1 MFCVLKNVI
10 KQLTGNVLERLTGNV
25 LERLTGNVLGKNRV
39 LFCNV

>member
-10 KQLTGNVLERLTGNV
+10 KRLTGNV